1 MARKSPASR
10 AAADHSAIIGYAR
23 TSTIEQTAGLAAQE
37 RDLAAAGCRRV
48 FAEQVSSVATAR
60 PQLEAALAYLRAGD
74 VLVATKPDRL
84 ARSTADLLG
93 IVQTLKARDIGL
105 RILSMG
111 GGELDTRSPTGMLMV
126 TMLGAVAAF
135 ERELMLERQR
145 EGIRRAVEA
154 GKYKGRK
161 PTARARAGEV
171 AELVAQGVGATA
183 IARRLGIGRASVYR
197 ILSGEPAA

>member
-1 MARKSPASR
+1 
-10 AAADHSAIIGYAR
+10 
-23 TSTIEQTAGLAAQE
+23 
-37 RDLAAAGCRRV
+37 V